1 MTRSEQAAFAR
12 LDKRRHELFVA
23 LGIIRTWIQMGFCR
37 EGPEELLYRI
47 ADFCHGKIENEKWEA
62 KKEEKRNEKG
72 GKP

>member
-23 LGIIRTWIQMGFCR
+23 LGIIKTWIQMGVR
-37 EGPEELLYRI
+37 EPEELLYRI

-72 GKP
+72 GKQ